1 MKKKYSISFHK
12 EKTKKVE
19 VWQFLETP
27 RAVFRQENDWD
38 LSTFGLKEYGRNNKA
53 GCEGDYP
60 TAFISISPCQQQS
73 FPFKTT
79 LTVTTTFHLHMKWLL
94 GSNLS
99 LCPQNMALWTWWSW
113 GHHLSISKYLVLTVL
128 LSLFLLSMLFDLFH
142 CYQQKMINLSHHMKI

>member
-1 MKKKYSISFHK
+1 MQIKYRISFHN
-12 EKTKKVE
+12 EKTRKVE

-27 RAVFRQENDWD
+27 RAVFRQENDWE

-99 LCPQNMALWTWWSW
+99 W

-128 LSLFLLSMLFDLFH
+128 LSLF
-142 CYQQKMINLSHHMKI
+142 CYLCYLTYFIVINRKW